1 MTYRSIIINKLLFS
15 PIAIGTYKY
24 KDCNIKIFPNFHIPD
39 KKKTITVESI
49 NNGKFLYLDGNQIF
63 DQNLLIG
70 FEHQLVHSTVSFE
83 GYVNAFNS
91 KIKVIRERENQQ
103 MLLSTVDDVNEMLL
117 NEKYF
122 QMVWLLANITKFI
135 FMTTKE
141 TCFTILMSVRD
152 IDECTDYFLNI
163 KDDLYKLF
171 VGLWTQHQRFMTSCD
186 QVTRSR
192 VFVVNGHQK
201 ANRLVCQYKDVF
213 DSTTSELGIV

>member
-1 MTYRSIIINKLLFS
+1 
-15 PIAIGTYKY
+15 
-24 KDCNIKIFPNFHIPD
+24 
-39 KKKTITVESI
+39 
-49 NNGKFLYLDGNQIF
+49 
-63 DQNLLIG
+63 
-70 FEHQLVHSTVSFE
+70 
-83 GYVNAFNS
+83 
-91 KIKVIRERENQQ
+91 
-103 MLLSTVDDVNEMLL
+103 
-117 NEKYF
+117 
-122 QMVWLLANITKFI
+122 MVWLLANITKFI

-171 VGLWTQHQRFMTSCD
+171 VGFWTQHRRFMTSCD

-213 DSTTSELGIV
+213 DSTTSELGLVYCQHHQPSKLISNLNTTTSAYKTDQENKETALDKLALIEYVGKGGHYSDKLCKIFRSGINNKQKSVPMDF